1 MARDGTDATIHFRR
15 PVSRPA
21 DGILVPARSRHRIER
36 HSLRVELGRK
46 VAEQRRRRGW
56 SQPELA
62 HRLSKPASWV
72 SRLERGIADRG
83 SLPVLHI
90 LPGPKGHTTDDIVSP
105 DSPDGRHVQALQRSC
120 EGGPSTGRGITAS
133 QSAPLPPAARWP
145 RRSGNSP
152 VAGRY
157 DELVTLIGDLYAT
170 ARTPATN
177 TRRSS
182 KLVLRPLP
190 QDYAPP
196 AARPAQAL
204 HRAEG

>member
-1 MARDGTDATIHFRR
+1 MRTRGRAPERNQDLELDAEPLPSAATQPTARDCGRVARNGTDATIRFRR

-62 HRLSKPASWV
+62 HRLGKPASWV

-105 DSPDGRHVQALQRSC
+105 DSPDGRHVQAL
-120 EGGPSTGRGITAS
+120 
-133 QSAPLPPAARWP
+133 
-145 RRSGNSP
+145 
-152 VAGRY
+152 
-157 DELVTLIGDLYAT
+157 
-170 ARTPATN
+170 
-177 TRRSS
+177 
-182 KLVLRPLP
+182 
-190 QDYAPP
+190 
-196 AARPAQAL
+196 
-204 HRAEG
+204 